1 MACILFVDDDIFT
14 LETYSRIFTLLGHQ
28 TLLSETAEQALEIAK
43 DHKPDLI
50 VVDMRLQG
58 MDGLQLI
65 KQLKAHP
72 QTAHIPVVMVSAYSD
87 AYAIQ
92 AKEVGAVHYL
102 SKPIHPEKLLEYI
115 EPNRDD

>member
-14 LETYSRIFTLLGHQ
+14 LETYSRIFSLLGHQ
-28 TLLSETAEQALEIAK
+28 TMLSESAEQALEIAQ
-43 DHKPDLI
+43 DHNLDLI

-58 MDGLQLI
+58 MDGMQFI
-65 KQLKAHP
+65 KKLKANP
-72 QTAHIPVVMVSAYSD
+72 KTAHIPVVMVSAYSD

-102 SKPIHPEKLLEYI
+102 SKPIHPEKLLEFLD
-115 EPNRDD
+115 PTRDE